1 MLNNID
7 ENLPDEMKQLFGK
20 FNNKKKKKKEE
31 QKTKEKY
38 NIFKELLSFF
48 PKK

>member
-7 ENLPDEMKQLFGK
+7 KISPSGFEQLFEK